1 MRWAVPIV
9 AAGLFASAAASAQMS
24 LPAAAPPD
32 GATLFTRQC
41 ATCHTLSAA
50 EPMRQGP
57 PLGGVVGRH
66 AGGVAAF
73 HYSAGFA
80 NADWTWD
87 ADRLDRWI
95 ANPQAVIPGTIMAY
109 KQANAATRRTI
120 VAYLRDAH

>member
-1 MRWAVPIV
+1 MRSIVPII
-9 AAGLFASAAASAQMS
+9 AAGLFATAASAQIP
-24 LPAAAPPD
+24 LPASAPPD
-32 GATLFTRQC
+32 GATLFKRQC
-41 ATCHTLSAA
+41 ATCHTLSAT

-66 AGGVAAF
+66 VGSVAGF

-95 ANPQAVIPGTIMAY
+95 TNPQAVIPGTVMAY
-109 KQANAATRRTI
+109 KQANAATRHTI
-120 VAYLRDAH
+120 IAYLMDAK